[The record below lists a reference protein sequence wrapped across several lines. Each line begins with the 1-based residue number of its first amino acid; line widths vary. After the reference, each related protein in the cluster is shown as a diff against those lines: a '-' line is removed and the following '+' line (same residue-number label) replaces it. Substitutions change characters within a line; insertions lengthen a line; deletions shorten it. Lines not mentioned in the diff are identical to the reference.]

1 MPSIRLIV
9 IAAVASLLLSAC
21 VAGGFY
27 DNQPNQAEQK
37 LTCAVFSYDDGDYKI
52 AIAGLQNALDSGL
65 RSKNEQALAHKYLAF
80 IHCIAGDQK
89 QCHEE
94 FKKALMIDPS
104 FDLSPSEAGHPM
116 WGPVFKSEKSRLAE

>member
-1 MPSIRLIV
+1 MLCIRQIV
-9 IAAVASLLLSAC
+9 IAAVTPLLLSAC
-21 VAGGFY
+21 VTGGFFN
-27 DNQPNQAEQK
+27 NQPNQAEQK

-80 IHCIAGDQK
+80 IHCMSGDQE
-89 QCHEE
+89 QCREE

-116 WGPVFKSEKSRLAE
+116 WGPVFKSEKSTFAK